1 MQTQADNEAML
12 AGETCEMESDAIQN
26 GSVLGED
33 EGVDDFCRLDC
44 DRIAFNS

>member
-1 MQTQADNEAML
+1 ML

-33 EGVDDFCRLDC
+33 GVDDFCRLDC
-44 DRIAFNS
+44 DGIAFNS